1 MVNIKIILLTLKSL
15 ILIPKTTSCGGI
27 MFLTCPSIS
36 QRKSLRALHDV
47 NAHTCIPKI
56 IQIPFVFGIFSHL
69 NLQLL
74 PFIEYNLKQFTIIYS
89 NGRSSKNQCGKKNEL
104 NLKCYHSNCRLKL
117 SLLI

>member
-89 NGRSSKNQCGKKNEL
+89 NGSK
-104 NLKCYHSNCRLKL
+104 LKEPVREKERAKPKML
-117 SLLI
+117 S